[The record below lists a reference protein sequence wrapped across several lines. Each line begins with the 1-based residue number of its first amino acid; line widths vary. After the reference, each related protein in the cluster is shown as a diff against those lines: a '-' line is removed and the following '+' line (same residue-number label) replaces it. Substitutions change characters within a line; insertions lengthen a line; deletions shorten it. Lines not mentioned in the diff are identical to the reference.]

1 MFFSDTVVLNFCI
14 FHIIRPG
21 PKYAESD
28 NGQYQNLFCHML
40 LGLASASPL
49 SPCALRVGEG
59 LRPSIMVPSRKLLQG
74 FQIGCSFSEIT
85 DISHYSA
92 KNTIFNDSVLLSD
105 AQNVIGTKKA
115 DILKGNM

>member
-1 MFFSDTVVLNFCI
+1 MSPCTFFSDTVVLNFCI

-40 LGLASASPL
+40 LGRTSASSL
-49 SPCALRVGEG
+49 SPCALRVREG
-59 LRPSIMVPSRKLLQG
+59 LRPSLMVPSRKLLQG

-85 DISHYSA
+85 A

-105 AQNVIGTKKA
+105 AQNVIGTNKA
-115 DILKGNM
+115 YILKGNM